1 MADVITLVVEAS
13 TYAGSTALLD
23 GSRLLGERSVAMRG
37 KEHEALMPAV
47 AALLAECG
55 LAPERIT
62 RVVCGAG
69 PGSFTSLR
77 IAGSIAKG
85 IALAT
90 GAMLVP
96 VSSLALLVASR
107 EPRTPGR
114 YLATADAMRG
124 ESYVQQYEIDDHGE
138 LRAAGGLSVVSTSS
152 VDQIAADIGAV
163 VLGPARQGTEF
174 VVPHARAV
182 AHVTKLIASTAPA
195 DLALWEPQY
204 GRLAE
209 AQVKWEADNGRLLHA
224 H

>member
-1 MADVITLVVEAS
+1 MITLVVEAS
-13 TYAGSTALLD
+13 TYAGSVALLE
-23 GSRLLGERSVAMRG
+23 GRALLGERSVAMRG

-47 AALLAECG
+47 AGLLAECG

-90 GAMLVP
+90 GATLVA

-107 EPRTPGR
+107 EARTPGR

-124 ESYVQQYEIDDHGE
+124 ESYVEEYEIDDRGE
-138 LRAAGGLSVVSTSS
+138 LRVAGTLSVIPTSTI
-152 VDQIAADIGAV
+152 DQIAAEVGAIA
-163 VLGPARQGTEF
+163 LGPARHGRELA
-174 VVPHARAV
+174 VPHARGV
-182 AHVTKLIASTAPA
+182 AYITKLINSTARA
-195 DLALWEPQY
+195 DLARWEPQY

-209 AQVKWEADNGRLLHA
+209 AQVKWEAEHGRLLRA
-224 H
+224 R